1 MKSGLLEETSGYHK
15 TLFKGIR
22 FRVGSWPQKV
32 NFVQVL
38 TFLVDFFVLINE
50 RYTKNCVDVFVVS
63 PTGPGLAIRII
74 CGDEP
79 YQGSDFAET
88 NIILG
93 QIVDFVTAIKKVCI
107 KSVFLVTVDVGVRN
121 TSLRGNIAGGYVF
134 YFSFLSNN
142 TSCAAIFSQSKRL
155 FNNSQT
161 H

>member
-1 MKSGLLEETSGYHK
+1 M
-15 TLFKGIR
+15 
-22 FRVGSWPQKV
+22 
-32 NFVQVL
+32 
-38 TFLVDFFVLINE
+38 FFVFNE
-50 RYTKNCVDVFVVS
+50 RYTKNYVDVCIVS

-121 TSLRGNIAGGYVF
+121 ISLRENIAGGYVCF
-134 YFSFLSNN
+134 LFCPIILRVRQYFPSPSACSII
-142 TSCAAIFSQSKRL
+142 TY
-155 FNNSQT
+155 
-161 H
+161 